1 METTVGL
8 LLSFWWVLPVL
19 LMLVLYKW
27 TFRVFGIWI
36 IPEDKVGIVT
46 KKFKLFGSNKL
57 LKEGEIFATNEE
69 SGIQADVLKP
79 GLYFWYW
86 PWQYSIDIEP
96 LLVIE
101 KGKIGLVQA
110 EGGKEIPIGKILAR
124 KVECQN
130 FQDAKAFLINGG
142 QKGRQTQFLTTII
155 FKTLT
160 HS

>member
-86 PWQYSIDIEP
+86 PW
-96 LLVIE
+96 
-101 KGKIGLVQA
+101 
-110 EGGKEIPIGKILAR
+110 
-124 KVECQN
+124 
-130 FQDAKAFLINGG
+130 
-142 QKGRQTQFLTTII
+142 
-155 FKTLT
+155 
-160 HS
+160 